1 MRDLERRVEE
11 LNEKNRRYSESINQ
25 NTADVQTLKEE
36 VHQLMEKQGGLQRD
50 LVLSKQRNEE
60 LEHENRILSEAK
72 VDINSNKSF
81 LEDKVKKMNE
91 ILQITKTELKN
102 NRELLEEKN
111 QELANKEH
119 EIMYLTYLI
128 LEFLCELGI

>member
-11 LNEKNRRYSESINQ
+11 LSEKNRRYSESINQ

-36 VHQLMEKQGGLQRD
+36 VHQLMEKQAGLQRD

-60 LEHENRILSEAK
+60 LAHENRILSETRE
-72 VDINSNKSF
+72 DINSSKGF

-91 ILQITKTELKN
+91 ILQITKNELKN

-111 QELANKEH
+111 LELTNKEH
-119 EIMYLTYLI
+119 EIMY
-128 LEFLCELGI
+128 